1 MTIAEAYITLIKAS
15 HTLIKESDRTIVDK
29 AFEFCLSSSG
39 CSENDD
45 FDDSQ
50 TIETIMAIA
59 EIAVNEIHLAG
70 KALCSIFLYKWD
82 IDAKTIQE
90 EYHPKVA
97 QIIEGL
103 RRLQR
108 IDKKNSAY
116 NQENFIKLTLT
127 QADDVRAIL
136 IDLAEKMHATRQI
149 AALPH
154 EKQQQI
160 CKEISSLY
168 APIAHRLGL
177 YNIKTEMEE
186 IALKYLHN
194 DTYKTIARKLAETK
208 SSREAYIKRFI
219 EPIDEKLKETG
230 LKYTIK
236 GRPKSIHSIWNK
248 IKNNKVQFEQVY
260 DLFAIRIIVDSESE
274 SREKPDCWNVYS
286 IVSDIYRPNPQR
298 LRDWISAPK
307 SSGYES
313 LHTTVIGPEG
323 KWVEVQIRTNRMDEI
338 AEKGPA
344 AHWKYKEGKNA
355 VGSTSW
361 LANIRETLEAKNA
374 DAFEKEHTAKIDLY
388 SDEIFIFTPTGDL
401 RRLRANS
408 TVLDFAYEIHTKV
421 GSSCIGGKVNGK
433 IMPIKHILQNG
444 DKVEILT
451 SKTQSPKQ
459 DWLSFVQ
466 SSKARQRIKKHI
478 KETENKQNEE
488 GKEILIRKLNQIK
501 VKFDDHSVFKLVKHY
516 KLKDSYEL
524 YRLILNEKF
533 DFSELKSVF
542 SEEKPALNKPEQ
554 IDSKKIS
561 KKFSADESK
570 NENVLVIDKTL
581 DNIEYKLSPCCN
593 PIKGDDIFGFVSATQ
608 GIKIHRVNCP
618 NAAEML
624 NKFPYRI
631 ISAKWKS
638 EKADSQFL
646 AGIRVTGTD
655 EIGIINTI
663 TELISRDL
671 RINMRN
677 LNVESNDGVFE
688 GKIIVFVQDIQHLDS
703 LLKKIRTLKGVH
715 SATRFDA
722 VK

>member
-1 MTIAEAYITLIKAS
+1 MTIAEKYQELLAKADTLIKDS
-15 HTLIKESDRTIVDK
+15 DK
-29 AFEFCLSSSG
+29 ALVYKAYQYSLAQSN
-39 CSENDD
+39 CSENDECKEGSI
-45 FDDSQ
+45 FAQ
-50 TIETIMAIA
+50 LFAIA

-70 KALCSIFLYKWD
+70 KALCSIFLYKWN
-82 IDAKTIQE
+82 IE
-90 EYHPKVA
+90 EDNISEFFHPKVA
-97 QIIEGL
+97 QIVEGIH
-103 RRLQR
+103 RLGR
-108 IDKKNSAY
+108 IDKSNLAF
-116 NQENFIKLTLT
+116 NQENFIKLILT

-136 IDLAEKMHATRQI
+136 IDLAEKMYYTREIKNASAEDQT
-149 AALPH
+149 
-154 EKQQQI
+154 EI
-160 CKEISSLY
+160 CKEISNLY

-186 IALKYLHN
+186 TALKYLHN
-194 DTYKTIARKLAETK
+194 DIYKTIAQKLAETK
-208 SSREAYIKRFI
+208 ASRETYIKKFI
-219 EPIDEKLKETG
+219 SPIEKKLKDTD

-260 DLFAIRIIVDSESE
+260 DLFAIRIIIDSKNAE
-274 SREKPDCWNVYS
+274 REKPDCWNVYS

-323 KWVEVQIRTNRMDEI
+323 KWVEVQIRTNRMDEV

-344 AHWKYKEGKNA
+344 AHWRYKEGKNA

-361 LANIRETLEAKNA
+361 LANIRDTLESKKA

-388 SDEIFIFTPTGDL
+388 TDEIFIFTPTGDL

-408 TVLDFAYEIHTKV
+408 TILDFAYEIHTKV

-433 IMPIKHILQNG
+433 IMPIKQVLQNG
-444 DKVEILT
+444 DRVEILT

-459 DWLSFVQ
+459 NWLSFVQ
-466 SSKARQRIKKHI
+466 SSKAKQRIKKYL
-478 KETENKQNEE
+478 KENENKEHEE

-501 VKFDDHSVFKLVKHY
+501 IKFNDHSVFKLIKYY
-516 KLKDSYEL
+516 KLKDAYEL
-524 YRLILNEKF
+524 YQMVLNDKV

-542 SEEKPALNKPEQ
+542 TEEKPSTHKPEQ
-554 IDSKKIS
+554 INSKKIS
-561 KKFSADESK
+561 EKYNKEPSK
-570 NENVLVIDKTL
+570 GEDYLVIDHNL
-581 DNIEYKLSPCCN
+581 DNVEYKLSPCCN
-593 PIKGDDIFGFVSATQ
+593 PIKGDDIFGFVSASQ

-624 NKFPYRI
+624 NRFPYRV

-638 EKADSQFL
+638 EAENTQFL
-646 AGIRVTGTD
+646 AGLRVTGSD

-671 RINMRN
+671 SINMRN

-688 GKIIVFVQDIQHLDS
+688 GKIIVFVQDNQHLDS

-715 SATRFDA
+715 SASRFDA